1 MLACLRRLLSF
12 SRSMAN
18 VYYNLE
24 VSFHH
29 PAWIWLLQP
38 IWWVCAESC
47 LTLCNPLDCN
57 PSSSSVH
64 WISQA
69 RILEWVAISSSRGS
83 SDSGIKPASLM
94 SPALVDM
101 LQEGGP
107 LPGPETGLLSNTRKW
122 VVRGDTCADK
132 ARDFIGKGHPGGEQE
147 GKGTQEN
154 CSAPWLAVLGFMVME
169 LVSRWS
175 LGTQSNSESFLVAQ
189 ALLSQDGC

>member
-1 MLACLRRLLSF
+1 MRFSGTKYIDIVVQCSSISWIFHLPKWKLSMLAKSLQLCVFVTLRAIAHQVPLSMGF
-12 SRSMAN
+12 SRQEYWSG
-18 VYYNLE
+18 LP
-24 VSFHH
+24 F
-29 PAWIWLLQP
+29 PPPGDLP
-38 IWWVCAESC
+38 
-47 LTLCNPLDCN
+47 
-57 PSSSSVH
+57 
-64 WISQA
+64 
-69 RILEWVAISSSRGS
+69 
-83 SDSGIKPASLM
+83 DSGIKPASLM

-175 LGTQSNSESFLVAQ
+175 LGNQSNSESFLVAH